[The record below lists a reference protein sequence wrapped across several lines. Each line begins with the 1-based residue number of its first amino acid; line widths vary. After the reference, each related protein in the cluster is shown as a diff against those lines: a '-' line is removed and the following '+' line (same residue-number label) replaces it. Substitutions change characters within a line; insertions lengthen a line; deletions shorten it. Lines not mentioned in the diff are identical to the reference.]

1 MATDLWQQLATEE
14 VPPPPVEFDHQLH
27 ERVNKSL
34 VSLQLIDLAVRAMP
48 WAIFEFARAVLGLV
62 AYSIAGRY
70 PDRPDE
76 KNTEE
81 KQQ

>member
-27 ERVNKSL
+27 QRVNKSL

-48 WAIFEFARAVLGLV
+48 WAIMQFARAVLG
-62 AYSIAGRY
+62 AIAFTIAGRY
-70 PDRPDE
+70 PDRP
-76 KNTEE
+76 EE
-81 KQQ
+81 KQH